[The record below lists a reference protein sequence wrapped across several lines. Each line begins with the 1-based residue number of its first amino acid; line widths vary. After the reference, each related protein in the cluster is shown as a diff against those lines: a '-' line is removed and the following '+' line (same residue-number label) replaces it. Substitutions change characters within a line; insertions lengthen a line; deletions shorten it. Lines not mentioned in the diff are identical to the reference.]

1 MKPRQTELV
10 FLLGSDHPNK
20 DDFLSKQKIAATE
33 FLKNYH
39 IKPSATAVALI
50 ENSEDNFSYL
60 AFKESKNIDVVL
72 SRLKQVKNP
81 PSGTNL
87 HQSLNYVM
95 SSVFTKEQ
103 GSSLTAA
110 KNVLIFLDSPFNG
123 SLSQLDDQVKL
134 LEDGGVKVMVIGLG
148 ADEDHEMTNI
158 VDVFFFPEELDSI
171 SRWIKPVIQ
180 RTLDGMDG
188 LHKAFYLSSEQCFL

>member
-1 MKPRQTELV
+1 
-10 FLLGSDHPNK
+10 
-20 DDFLSKQKIAATE
+20 
-33 FLKNYH
+33 
-39 IKPSATAVALI
+39 
-50 ENSEDNFSYL
+50 
-60 AFKESKNIDVVL
+60 
-72 SRLKQVKNP
+72 
-81 PSGTNL
+81 
-87 HQSLNYVM
+87 M